1 VAAHSN
7 RIEFFNRHTGRVEV
21 EQIYGLGWMRFIY
34 GTPPGRLALEW
45 VAKHA
50 WFSAWYGARMDTPA
64 SCERIAPFLAEYG
77 LDPAE
82 FVKRPGEFTSF
93 NDFFIRALK
102 PGARPV
108 DVAPGAVV
116 FPADGRHLGLQDISR
131 VDGIF
136 VKGQRFDLATLVGDA
151 PLVERFREGAAV
163 MSRLCPVDYHRF
175 HFPAAG
181 VPGAPRLINGPLY
194 SVSPIAL
201 RRNVAYLWQNK
212 RMLTQLETPD
222 LGRVLLLEIGA
233 TNVGSIVETFEPGKP
248 VTKGAE
254 KGHFRFGGS
263 SMVTIFERGRV
274 KLAEDLIEQ
283 TARSRELYAHI
294 GSRMAV
300 RA

>member
-1 VAAHSN
+1 
-7 RIEFFNRHTGRVEV
+7 
-21 EQIYGLGWMRFIY
+21 
-34 GTPPGRLALEW
+34 
-45 VAKHA
+45 
-50 WFSAWYGARMDTPA
+50 
-64 SCERIAPFLAEYG
+64 
-77 LDPAE
+77 
-82 FVKRPGEFTSF
+82 
-93 NDFFIRALK
+93 
-102 PGARPV
+102 
-108 DVAPGAVV
+108 
-116 FPADGRHLGLQDISR
+116 
-131 VDGIF
+131 
-136 VKGQRFDLATLVGDA
+136 
-151 PLVERFREGAAV
+151 